1 MRLWVVERNC
11 KGSRVW
17 LPVYQSIRLSI
28 AEDEMMRLRNRD
40 LLTNPNRYRVIEY
53 VDVRSAM
60 QSYEPPMITYLSLV
74 SIYLLAGMCFGM
86 GLQYAYQVF

>member
-53 VDVRSAM
+53 VDVHSAM
-60 QSYEPPMITYLSLV
+60 QSYEPPMITYLFLA